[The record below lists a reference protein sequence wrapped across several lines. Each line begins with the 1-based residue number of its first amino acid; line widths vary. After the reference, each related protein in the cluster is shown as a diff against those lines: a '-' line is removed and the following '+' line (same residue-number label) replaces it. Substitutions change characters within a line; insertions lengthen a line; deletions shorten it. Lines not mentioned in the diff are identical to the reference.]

1 VVARREREPKR
12 KADADLI
19 GGKTPCPFLSCDLL
33 DGWHPFPFSFAS
45 HSRFLGQRFL
55 GPFSFIFQEVW
66 GRGGCL
72 IYKRCNF
79 FSTSTYQFGSSIC
92 SLCASSTDSS
102 PFSPILN
109 ICAAGGL
116 DWIGQRKQ
124 TTGGRAAG
132 EGKAK
137 ATEPTAWLH
146 APPWFAG
153 IAVADWT
160 IGADSS

>member
-1 VVARREREPKR
+1 LVVTASAPLQ
-12 KADADLI
+12 LI
-19 GGKTPCPFLSCDLL
+19 LPLL
-33 DGWHPFPFSFAS
+33 PDPQH
-45 HSRFLGQRFL
+45 L
-55 GPFSFIFQEVW
+55 
-66 GRGGCL
+66 RGG
-72 IYKRCNF
+72 
-79 FSTSTYQFGSSIC
+79 
-92 SLCASSTDSS
+92 
-102 PFSPILN
+102 
-109 ICAAGGL
+109 

-160 IGADSS
+160 IAGADS

>member
-1 VVARREREPKR
+1 VVTASAPLQ
-12 KADADLI
+12 LI
-19 GGKTPCPFLSCDLL
+19 LPLL
-33 DGWHPFPFSFAS
+33 PDPQH
-45 HSRFLGQRFL
+45 L
-55 GPFSFIFQEVW
+55 
-66 GRGGCL
+66 RGG
-72 IYKRCNF
+72 
-79 FSTSTYQFGSSIC
+79 
-92 SLCASSTDSS
+92 
-102 PFSPILN
+102 
-109 ICAAGGL
+109 

-160 IGADSS
+160 IGAPLPSPLFFSKAAQENCPSIRLRRRKKKLALSCHPHILQPTESAAFAMAIYAAGAAHESILSLPILLMQFFLIIVDCFAAGADSR